1 MRSWRERFQAM
12 AVAVAFAE
20 SGEWETAKSLLRRPV
35 GKQVG
40 RSATVSKR
48 PDRRARKLSFRF

>member
-1 MRSWRERFQAM
+1 MRLWREKFQAM
-12 AVAVAFAE
+12 AAAVAFAE

-40 RSATVSKR
+40 RPATITKR
-48 PDRRARKLSFRF
+48 PVQRARKLSFRF